1 MVMGCYGIGVGRTV
15 AACIEQS
22 HDGNGIIWPLAV
34 APFHVIITPV
44 NMKENSLATAAEEL
58 YAELSAEGVDVL
70 LDDRDERAGVKF
82 KDADLIGIPMRVT
95 VGPKNLALGKVEL
108 KLRSTG
114 ETNVLSGS
122 EAKAEIV
129 AAVHS
134 L

>member
-1 MVMGCYGIGVGRTV
+1 
-15 AACIEQS
+15 
-22 HDGNGIIWPLAV
+22 
-34 APFHVIITPV
+34 
-44 NMKENSLATAAEEL
+44 
-58 YAELSAEGVDVL
+58 
-70 LDDRDERAGVKF
+70 VKF

-95 VGPKNLALGKVEL
+95 FGPKNLALGKVEL

-114 ETNVLSGS
+114 ETNVLSRS

>member
-1 MVMGCYGIGVGRTV
+1 V